1 MNDEIVENDERVL
14 VSTHYTSVGLEHDF
28 SDLCDNEI
36 KLQVLAGNN
45 TTHRK
50 VVLIVIFHERDLQLF
65 V

>member
-28 SDLCDNEI
+28 SDLCHNEI
-36 KLQVLAGNN
+36 RLQVLAGNN

-50 VVLIVIFHERDLQLF
+50 VVLIIIFHERDLQLF